1 MINDTNTIKFAI
13 SNLKNRKLT
22 KGGDLVPLFDIIPDS
37 FFSLLSS
44 KHRHIYLRAL
54 FVVQECFQREITV
67 RKDDLISM
75 LISSLEEQIYYYDG
89 EENELLETNIS
100 ERAHALLRKFRETR
114 WLELEQVSNSFD
126 EHYIIPDYSLK
137 IITVL
142 KDINDDQ
149 QKDYNSIVSS
159 TYFTLRGVEQEKGEY
174 AYDALVQT
182 HRMTFELRDN
192 LIRLLNNMRRYHL
205 MVQEISEASGILQQH
220 FDKYQDA
227 VNERIY
233 HPLKTFDSVD
243 RFKVSITRIL
253 RTWVIDDQF
262 IETMS
267 SRSRNSNKASA
278 QEEILHQINE
288 IIDIYTVVLPR
299 LVVEIDRKHNA
310 YIRATVQRFQYLT
323 NRDRDFKGRL
333 ISILNQTRKSKSIE
347 FINELNK
354 FPFFKT
360 EFINEDSLFKGHK
373 RRQLHEPDD
382 VDEPELDE
390 SLMNQEIN
398 HLKEKAKKAI
408 TRKKVV
414 QFIEQLLETQNERS
428 SRDLVLVDMDDFLS
442 TIMSVIISDE
452 NDIPFDVEFLEG
464 DVLINGYRI
473 PNMLYKKAGESH

>member
-1 MINDTNTIKFAI
+1 M
-13 SNLKNRKLT
+13 
-22 KGGDLVPLFDIIPDS
+22 PLFDTIPDS

-54 FVVQECFQREITV
+54 FVVLECFQREITV
-67 RKDDLISM
+67 RKDDLVSL
-75 LISSLEEQIYYYDG
+75 LISSLEEQIYYYNG

-100 ERAHALLRKFRETR
+100 ERAHALLRKFRETG
-114 WLELEQVSNSFD
+114 WLETEQTFNSFD
-126 EHYIIPDYSLK
+126 EYFIIPDYSLK

-149 QKDYNSIVSS
+149 QKDYDSIVSS

-182 HRMTFELRDN
+182 HRMTLELRDN

-205 MVQEISEASGILQQH
+205 MVQDISEASGILQQH
-220 FDKYQDA
+220 FDKYQEA

-253 RTWVIDDQF
+253 RSWMIDDPF

-267 SRSRNSNKASA
+267 SRSRNLNKASA

-288 IIDIYTVVLPR
+288 IIDIYTIVLPR
-299 LVVEIDRKHNA
+299 LVAEIDRKHNA

-333 ISILNQTRKSKSIE
+333 VSLLNQSRNSKSME
-347 FINELNK
+347 FVNELQNL
-354 FPFFKT
+354 PFFRT
-360 EFINEDSLFKGHK
+360 EFISEESLFKRQK
-373 RRQLHEPDD
+373 RRQPHEPDD
-382 VDEPELDE
+382 MNDAAVDE
-390 SLMNQEIN
+390 SLMKQEIN
-398 HLKEKAKKAI
+398 ELKEKAKRAI

-414 QFIEQLLETQNERS
+414 QFIEQLLETKSEQFS
-428 SRDLVLVDMDDFLS
+428 SELAINDIDDFLS
-442 TIMSVIISDE
+442 TIISVIISDE
-452 NDIPFDVEFLEG
+452 KDIPFDIEFLEG

-473 PNMLYKKAGESH
+473 PNMLYKKVGGSH